1 MLLELNEDGSFM
13 LRIEG
18 SELRGH
24 IRAVATGEDV
34 VKASYVNQSFV
45 AAKLFLPEAVEE
57 AKKRNVR
64 LISIE
69 DITEPLAV
77 LMISMLSH
85 RRADLLIRIFNA
97 ILPPQVARH
106 YYYSEYKDILT
117 GKVSKASFTMSI
129 EIPSKI
135 APLLFE
141 DLNELLAELS
151 AKMSR
156 LKDVNIEFTVKKS
169 SEDYNL
175 SFNFSTGLRV
185 LT

>member
-13 LRIEG
+13 LRMEG

-34 VKASYVNQSFV
+34 VKASYTNQSFV
-45 AAKLFLPEAVEE
+45 AAKVFLPEAVEE

-64 LISIE
+64 LINIE
-69 DITEPLAV
+69 DIAEPLAA
-77 LMISMLSH
+77 LMISLLSY

-97 ILPPQVARH
+97 ILPPQVAR
-106 YYYSEYKDILT
+106 YYSYSEYKDMFADR
-117 GKVSKASFTMSI
+117 VYSASFTMSI
-129 EIPSKI
+129 EIPSKV

-151 AKMSR
+151 AKMSK
-156 LKDVNIEFTVKKS
+156 LKGVDVEFTVKKS
-169 SEDYNL
+169 GGNYNL
-175 SFNFSTGLRV
+175 SYSFHTGLRV

>member
-1 MLLELNEDGSFM
+1 MLLELNEDGSFV
-13 LRIEG
+13 LRTEG

-34 VKASYVNQSFV
+34 VKASYSNQSFI
-45 AAKLFLPEAVEE
+45 AAKVFLPEAAEE
-57 AKKRNVR
+57 AKKRGVR
-64 LISIE
+64 LINIE

-85 RRADLLIRIFNA
+85 RRADLLIRVFDA
-97 ILPPQVARH
+97 ILPPQVAR
-106 YYYSEYKDILT
+106 YYSYGEYKDMFT
-117 GKVSKASFTMSI
+117 DKVHTASFTMSI

-151 AKMSR
+151 AKMSK
-156 LKDVNIEFTVKKS
+156 LKGVDVEFTVKKS
-169 SEDYNL
+169 SGSFNL
-175 SFNFSTGLRV
+175 SYRFSTEV
-185 LT
+185 WALT